1 MSRKRQREFS
11 VSPKVQQVVWRHKKT
26 RRGVVLAATPT
37 TEFKPPVTPVAQ
49 GKRNANY
56 SRDQTSPPGE
66 GIEAAMSLPPIPA
79 PDILAPKK
87 GQSGKV

>member
-11 VSPKVQQVVWRHKKT
+11 VSPKVKQITWRQKRT
-26 RRGVVLAATPT
+26 RRGVILAATPAA
-37 TEFKPPVTPVAQ
+37 ELQSPATPVAQ
-49 GKRNANY
+49 TKQNVNY
-56 SRDQTSPPGE
+56 SRDQSYPPGE
-66 GIEAAMSLPPIPA
+66 GIAAAMSLPPIPA